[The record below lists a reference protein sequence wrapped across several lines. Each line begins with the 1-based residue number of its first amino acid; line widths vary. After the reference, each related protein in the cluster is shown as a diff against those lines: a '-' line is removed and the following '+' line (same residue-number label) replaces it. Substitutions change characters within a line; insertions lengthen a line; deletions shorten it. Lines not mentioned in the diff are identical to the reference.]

1 MTGIRWNGGSKYHAR
16 KTVVDGIEFDS
27 RKEAKRWQELR
38 LLEKAGAISELKR
51 QVKFELIPAQKD
63 PVTGKVIERACTY
76 IADFCYVE
84 DGETVTEDTKGF
96 RTEAY
101 RIKRKL
107 MLQKYGIRIR
117 ET

>member
-1 MTGIRWNGGSKYHAR
+1 MTYFGSRSKYHAK

-38 LLEKAGAISELKR
+38 MLEKAGAISDLKR
-51 QVKFELIPAQKD
+51 QVKYELIPAQKD
-63 PVTGKVIERACTY
+63 PATGKVIERACTY

-96 RTEAY
+96 RTDAY